1 MHTDRVRAVLEEQ
14 RDRVIALFRIAVGL
28 MFLAHGASIVFGIFG
43 GAPGSPGQAAEF
55 GAWPQWWAGLIE
67 TVTGALVTLGF
78 GTRSAAFIASGA
90 MAYAY
95 FVVHQPQ
102 GLLPHQNGGMA
113 AALFCWA
120 MLVLVFTGP
129 GAWALE
135 SVTAR
140 VRQSRGVAEPA

>member
-1 MHTDRVRAVLEEQ
+1 
-14 RDRVIALFRIAVGL
+14 
-28 MFLAHGASIVFGIFG
+28 
-43 GAPGSPGQAAEF
+43 
-55 GAWPQWWAGLIE
+55 
-67 TVTGALVTLGF
+67 
-78 GTRSAAFIASGA
+78 

-102 GLLPHQNGGMA
+102 ALLPHQNGGMA